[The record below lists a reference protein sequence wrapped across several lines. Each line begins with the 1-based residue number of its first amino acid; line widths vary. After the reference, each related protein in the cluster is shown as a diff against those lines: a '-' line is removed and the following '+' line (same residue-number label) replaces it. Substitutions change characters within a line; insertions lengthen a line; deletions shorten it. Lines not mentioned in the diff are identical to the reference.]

1 MPVPSRVFLLILTL
15 VLTSPAFAFETG
27 RIDLLSR
34 KPDGSQFEAV
44 FDQVFAAN
52 GRTVYL
58 SVQEQQSYYGWL
70 LDLVSGEQ
78 STIPRR
84 SSLPDLGGDGAQLY
98 SELGALDILD
108 TNNMIDIYRFAPSP
122 ELVSL
127 GDEGQVGDNH
137 AAKMNSD
144 LSGQRILFKSA
155 STNLVDGTVTSGQQ
169 LHLRNLTTATTTW
182 LNRTEGGC
190 PATVYAGA
198 IDPTGEHVAIINTS
212 RNTVYIWHEATTH
225 CSILLI
231 QGAIPFNIS
240 TVELSRN
247 ARYALIS
254 GATSRG
260 QALWIET
267 ETLLTRDPCVTP
279 VGESRDC
286 QDLRLSQD
294 GRYVA
299 FVSSQA
305 DLVVDDTNEAGDVFV
320 TDMFANQT
328 VIASRPLVGAQ
339 ELGKSSSYP
348 TRWGVDNT
356 FLFFS
361 NSNTLVPGDTNNHR
375 DSFRWFPDA
384 VTTQGFDTVD

>member
-1 MPVPSRVFLLILTL
+1 MPVPPRLFPLILILFLAGPTHA
-15 VLTSPAFAFETG
+15 VETG
-27 RIDLLSR
+27 RIELVSR

-58 SVQEQQSYYGWL
+58 SVQEKQTYLGWL
-70 LDLVSGEQ
+70 LDLVTGEQ
-78 STIPRR
+78 SAIPRR
-84 SSLPDLGGDGAQLY
+84 SSLPSLGGDGAQLY
-98 SELGALDILD
+98 SEFESFDIRD

-122 ELVSL
+122 ELISL
-127 GDEGQVGDNH
+127 GDVGQVGDNH
-137 AAKMNSD
+137 ATKMNSD
-144 LSGQRILFKSA
+144 LSGLRIVFKSA

-169 LHLRNLTTATTTW
+169 LYLRNLATATTTW

-198 IDPTGEHVAIINTS
+198 IDPVGEHVAVINAN
-212 RNTVYIWHEATTH
+212 RNTVYVWNEATTH
-225 CSILLI
+225 CSILPI
-231 QGAIPFNIS
+231 QGAIAFNIS

-247 ARYALIS
+247 ARYVLIS
-254 GATSRG
+254 GASSRG

-267 ETLLTRDPCVTP
+267 ATLLTRDPCVSSA
-279 VGESRDC
+279 GKSRDC

-305 DLVVDDTNEAGDVFV
+305 DLVDNDTNEASDVFV
-320 TDMFANQT
+320 RDMFTNQT

-339 ELGKSSSYP
+339 ELGKPSSYP
-348 TRWGVDNT
+348 THWGVDNT
-356 FLFFS
+356 ILFFS
-361 NSNTLVPGDTNNHR
+361 SSNTLVPGDTNNDW

-384 VTTQGFDTVD
+384 ITTHGFDTVD